1 MVDNDIALAVNNL
14 YKTVQ
19 DRPKVESSA
28 QQSIDNAKEFHKAV
42 RSNFNKFE
50 GMSPDQILNEIKTS
64 KVSAS
69 NAISA
74 SGNLASTTLTAIRK
88 NVERQERMAAD
99 SLTGEA
105 SAADLLEATL
115 KAKELVDLMTTLRKE
130 FFTSYDKVISMA
142 V

>member
-99 SLTGEA
+99 SLTGKHQPR
-105 SAADLLEATL
+105 TYL
-115 KAKELVDLMTTLRKE
+115 KPL
-130 FFTSYDKVISMA
+130 
-142 V
+142 